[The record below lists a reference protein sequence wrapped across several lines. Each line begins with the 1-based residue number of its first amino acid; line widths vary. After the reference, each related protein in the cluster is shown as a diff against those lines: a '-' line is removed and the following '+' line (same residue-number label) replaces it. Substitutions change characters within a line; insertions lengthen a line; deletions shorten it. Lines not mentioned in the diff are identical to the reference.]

1 MGGHQSIKQSCYP
14 QPGWNRNGNSCLVV
28 LFCVTCFSVLMC
40 LVLADIFRNV
50 EETDSNT
57 TTTPQLSIVP
67 STLLRASAEAL
78 RCRLVVDC
86 LIECTDISVTN
97 LSSEIDEL
105 SKTNDCRAIRLIVTS
120 LQTPEDIL
128 LRSWLQLDVDFE
140 VTALHL
146 ISSNINAIEP
156 ESFDSGPMFSML
168 ILTLESL
175 KLQHLP
181 AGVFLGLQSLQE
193 LNLKNLPLKQID
205 PYVLGPMKYSLT
217 RLVVEGSLDMIDP
230 KNLTGTATLD
240 RLEILSLEHNIF
252 DAVLWKDSFINL
264 PKITSLYLRN
274 SHISSLGSGTF
285 QSICNTVKQIHLTG
299 NEMQIVQKG
308 TFDCLKDKNVK
319 VFLQDNPW
327 VCDCG
332 LQYLQEMLNGESVIF
347 DDPICDSPVEYNGLP
362 VREVAMCGTP
372 VPPTTV
378 PSEVTTSSDEIT
390 TDSST
395 DDPTTASET
404 TTSTLS
410 TTDEAPSSEE
420 QTTTET
426 TTEVT
431 ESETPE
437 TTDSITESTVESSS
451 TESTSS
457 AEESTSTI
465 SLSYSNDE
473 TETTTDPPETTT
485 LETTTTY
492 TTLSETLSTTEAEP
506 TSEYTTS
513 QDDTTPSTTIQTTTT
528 YPTMPTASPN
538 VELECESSAKSIMTE
553 LEVSEARSRSSRS
566 SSSVALH
573 VASRTKLFSIS
584 EAQEGAVEIFF
595 DKTTYGAILWFH
607 DTSTLSSV
615 YSTNIE
621 GSAHCQTVGGQKVR
635 ITNLVPDK
643 NYIFCAFGLH
653 ETMVSPFDC
662 LPYRLLPVYGQRPW
676 LVEDQKIM
684 MISIIIS
691 SILVAV
697 LTGVLVTYCFF
708 KSLALYNSRHS
719 KNSVVPLESNAAKHT
734 YMSPM
739 PAPKKL
745 STPDRPNIRRSAS
758 DTSIESGRS
767 YVSAVVPKSQFEYI
781 SWKMENCREVGR
793 PSLEYH
799 PTNPPP
805 PPLPPHP
812 SKRLKKQKS
821 EIKINFQQQHEIY
834 DEPAGPSYGGRTAGN
849 SVLHQSQ
856 RSTRHRMSAA
866 GVIH

>member
-1 MGGHQSIKQSCYP
+1 MKGRLKITKTVNGLHKREGRSCYP

-50 EETDSNT
+50 DETDSNT
-57 TTTPQLSIVP
+57 TTTSQPSVVP
-67 STLLRASAEAL
+67 STILRTSAEAV

-105 SKTNDCRAIRLIVTS
+105 AKTNDCQAIRLIVTS

-140 VTALHL
+140 VAALHL

-156 ESFDSGPMFSML
+156 ESFDSGPMFSTL

-217 RLVVEGSLDMIDP
+217 RLVVEGSLEMIDP

-252 DAVLWKDSFINL
+252 DAVLRKDSFINL

-274 SHISSLGSGTF
+274 SHISSLGSGVF
-285 QSICNTVKQIHLTG
+285 QSICDTVKQIHLTG
-299 NEMQIVQKG
+299 NEMQMVQKG
-308 TFDCLKDKNVK
+308 TFDCLKGKNVK
-319 VFLQDNPW
+319 VFMQDNPW

-332 LQYLQEMLNGESVIF
+332 LQYLQEMLSDESLTF
-347 DDPICDSPVEYNGLP
+347 DEPLCDSPVEYNGLP

-378 PSEVTTSSDEIT
+378 PPEVTTSSDA

-404 TTSTLS
+404 TTSTPL
-410 TTDEAPSSEE
+410 
-420 QTTTET
+420 

-431 ESETPE
+431 ESGSPE
-437 TTDSITESTVESSS
+437 TTDSTTESTVESSS

-457 AEESTSTI
+457 TEKSTSTM

-492 TTLSETLSTTEAEP
+492 TTESETLSTTDAEP

-513 QDDTTPSTTIQTTTT
+513 HDVTTPSTTIQTTNI

-538 VELECESSAKSIMTE
+538 VELECESSAKSIITE
-553 LEVSEARSRSSRS
+553 LEVSEARSRSARS
-566 SSSVALH
+566 SNSVALH
-573 VASRTKLFSIS
+573 VACRTKQFSIS

-643 NYIFCAFGLH
+643 NYIFCAFALH

-662 LPYRLLPVYGQRPW
+662 LPYRLQPIYGQRPW

-708 KSLALYNSRHS
+708 KSLALYNSRRISFVADS